1 MFTSTNRP
9 LAPLTSPQ
17 RKLWGTF
24 FVLASLA
31 FPQDVDIARSLK
43 VELPSD
49 APVAFASLDTGD
61 SRATPRGSALV
72 LDLHASLTLR
82 NVGTQRIRGITLLIA
97 AQEVTPGGKASVS
110 VPSLDIAA
118 GDTFSVR
125 LDLRLLRPSFN
136 GGSGPLVQVTLDGVL
151 FDSLA
156 FYGPNKLNSR
166 RAMTTWELEARR
178 DRKFFAAALA
188 NGGIE
193 GLRQAAI
200 TALARIDA
208 RPRLDVQVARGRVT
222 AYDPSREVQFAF
234 VKFPE
239 SPIESVKGSAAV
251 TATEIHSP
259 KLELRNTSQKPVKYI
274 EMGWILADNTGKE
287 VFASAVPA
295 KVNLAPGQSGQVLED
310 TQLKVA
316 RPEGR
321 PLNVTAMKGYLSS
334 VEFTDGEVW
343 IPTRQDLSRTQL
355 DTLAAPSA
363 EEERLL
369 GIYRKKGLPALIT
382 ELKKFQ

>member
-1 MFTSTNRP
+1 MSISTKKFSWTGP
-9 LAPLTSPQ
+9 LARLSLLFSLTLQ
-17 RKLWGTF
+17 
-24 FVLASLA
+24 A
-31 FPQDVDIARSLK
+31 QDLDLARSLK
-43 VELPSD
+43 VEFPAD
-49 APVAFASLDTGD
+49 APVAFASIDTGD
-61 SRATPRGSALV
+61 SRATPRGGALV
-72 LDLHASLTLR
+72 VDLHSSLMLR
-82 NVGTQRIRGITLLIA
+82 NVGSQRIRGITLLIA

-110 VPSLDIAA
+110 VPSLDIAP
-118 GDTFSVR
+118 GDTFSIR
-125 LDLRLLRPSFN
+125 LDLRLLRPSLAT
-136 GGSGPLVQVTLDGVL
+136 GGGPLVQVTLDGIL

-188 NGGIE
+188 AGGVE
-193 GLRQAAI
+193 ALRTAAV
-200 TALARIDA
+200 TAIARIDA

-222 AYDPSREVQFAF
+222 AYDPSRNVEFAF
-234 VKFPE
+234 VKFPD
-239 SPIESVKGSAAV
+239 SPIESVRGSAAV

-259 KLELRNTSQKPVKYI
+259 RLELRNSSTKPVRYI
-274 EMGWILADNTGKE
+274 EMGWILADHTGRE
-287 VFASAVPA
+287 VFASTVPG

-310 TQLKVA
+310 TFLKVA

-321 PLNVTAMKGYLSS
+321 PLNVTSMKGYLSS

-343 IPTRQDLSRTQL
+343 IPTRQDLSRGHL
-355 DTLAAPSA
+355 DSLAAPSA

-369 GIYRKKGLPALIT
+369 GLYRKKGLTALVN